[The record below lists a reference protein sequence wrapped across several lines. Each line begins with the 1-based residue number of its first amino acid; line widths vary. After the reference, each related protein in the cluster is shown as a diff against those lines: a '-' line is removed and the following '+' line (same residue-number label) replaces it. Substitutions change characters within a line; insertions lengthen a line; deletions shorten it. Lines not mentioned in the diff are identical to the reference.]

1 MATLTAQQL
10 IDRLK
15 LEALDGEGGFYR
27 RIYEDP
33 CAIQTDT
40 LGPFSSLNLPLSSAI
55 YYLMTRES
63 FSALHWLA
71 GLEIWTWIAGDP
83 IEQVVAH
90 PSGTV
95 ERRLVGLCE
104 KMVPVS
110 IVPGDCWQGSRVH
123 AEGSVGYALCSTVM
137 CPAYDQR
144 DFKLADSQVC
154 ERYAAHA
161 EYMKEFLAYR

>member
-1 MATLTAQQL
+1 MTAQQL
-10 IDRLK
+10 IDRLR

-33 CAIQTDT
+33 SAIETGS
-40 LGPFSSLNLPLSSAI
+40 LGPFFSSDLPLSSAI

-95 ERRLVGLCE
+95 ERRLVGTHE
-104 KMVPVS
+104 GMEPVS
-110 IVPGDCWQGSRVH
+110 IVPGDCWQGSRIHVD
-123 AEGSVGYALCSTVM
+123 GTVGYALCSTVM

-144 DFKLADSQVC
+144 DFRLADAQVC
-154 ERYAAHA
+154 RQFAAHA
-161 EYMKEFLAYR
+161 PYLAEFLADGR